1 MSTALALGVIASCV
15 PPATGTADDAGSTA
29 ALIAEVRRSFT
40 LDGEQI
46 PPEIF
51 RDFGDGDLADSG
63 SIWVTVDVKAAI
75 GSNLYFDDIRK
86 NGDWIDQKKAGSA
99 EETAYTHIG
108 RTENGLLVVLSAF
121 SGGGSGSFISLHIL
135 DVAAAR
141 AFDFNGHIYERLN
154 LTNLRSIP
162 LGDRWDGET
171 GIEKNTITIT
181 TTRRGPADDSKVRET
196 KAIEATRP

>member
-1 MSTALALGVIASCV
+1 MSTALALGVIASCLR
-15 PPATGTADDAGSTA
+15 PGSATADDAGSVA

-40 LDGEQI
+40 LDGKQI

-63 SIWVTVDVKAAI
+63 SIWVTVDLKAAI

-86 NGDWIDQKKAGSA
+86 NGDWIGQKKAGLDEA
-99 EETAYTHIG
+99 TAYTHIG
-108 RTENGLLVVLSAF
+108 TTENGLLVVLAAF
-121 SGGGSGSFISLHIL
+121 SGGGSGSFIFLHIL
-135 DVAAAR
+135 DAAAAR
-141 AFDFNGHIYERLN
+141 AFDFNGNIYERIN

-162 LGDRWDGET
+162 LGDRWGGEI

-181 TTRRGPADDSKVRET
+181 TTRKGPADDSGLRET